1 MAKQSINP
9 KLQILNKKDCVGF
22 LLKFNSLVHIG
33 VYCYLLKENI
43 KLIIPF
49 EARVH
54 AAMPTSSHNISYIGC
69 RIKLYIISFLTV
81 WRPAGDLFLSFFL
94 LLFCFVLFC
103 FVLFVFF
110 GEIAMKSM
118 MS

>member
-33 VYCYLLKENI
+33 IYCYLLKENI

-49 EARVH
+49 EAEFMQLCRLVH
-54 AAMPTSSHNISYIGC
+54 TIF
-69 RIKLYIISFLTV
+69 RILAV
-81 WRPAGDLFLSFFL
+81 
-94 LLFCFVLFC
+94 V
-103 FVLFVFF
+103 
-110 GEIAMKSM
+110 
-118 MS
+118 

>member
-103 FVLFVFF
+103 LYFLVKLP
-110 GEIAMKSM
+110 
-118 MS
+118 

>member
-9 KLQILNKKDCVGF
+9 KLQTLNKKDCVGF

-33 VYCYLLKENI
+33 VYRYLLKENI

-54 AAMPTSSHNISYIGC
+54 AAMPASSHNISYVGC
-69 RIKLYIISFLTV
+69 RFSWLYVISFSKS
-81 WRPAGDLFLSFFL
+81 GDSLDTFF
-94 LLFCFVLFC
+94 
-103 FVLFVFF
+103 
-110 GEIAMKSM
+110 
-118 MS
+118 